1 MDLILLY
8 IHNLI
13 YFAGWF
19 EQKKMNTYVAF
30 YIYHVSWVES
40 TVCTAQLRST
50 FWKHQ
55 QRSAD
60 EKFADLFYLI
70 SVFIGVSKC
79 RSDFGVR
86 KIRQI
91 TSDTI
96 HFDFTKFSVLWKH
109 QQSWADEDLPDQFYL
124 ILILFFL
131 PKYKILRFEKFVKSH
146 QTPCCHF
153 NLTNFRKAQLTK
165 VCRPVLLSNCKIYIS
180 LCFILIEM

>member
-1 MDLILLY
+1 
-8 IHNLI
+8 
-13 YFAGWF
+13 
-19 EQKKMNTYVAF
+19 MNTYVAF

-60 EKFADLFYLI
+60 ENLPTCFTSFQF
-70 SVFIGVSKC
+70 FIRVSKC

-86 KIRQI
+86 KMRQI

-109 QQSWADEDLPDQFYL
+109 QESWVDEDLPDQFYL
-124 ILILFFL
+124 IMILFFL
-131 PKYKILRFEKFVKSH
+131 AKYKILRFEKFVKSH

-153 NLTNFRKAQLTK
+153 NLTNFTKAQLTK
-165 VCRPVLLSNCKIYIS
+165 VCRPVLLIVKFIFHFR
-180 LCFILIEM
+180 FILIEM